1 MKKESK
7 FLLNMPDVL
16 YGLQVNED
24 FTDVEIKEIKLL
36 PYPKLEDLTR
46 FIDESSN
53 LPTGADLRKL
63 GMSELVD
70 EFKINP
76 FDKLLFGNN
85 ALCIEGTRV
94 NDKDSIVVNKF
105 DYYFPLAPN
114 TLYCR
119 ILQQRILLTHETLL
133 NRNFVKT
140 SIINGNL
147 GSIAES
153 LQVEIR
159 CFQEYAKKI
168 ENKLK
173 ENGLD
178 YAINDDDSK
187 KDLFIVRKEFY
198 VNEKPFIRL
207 TLKLGNST
215 IFSDDICEAD
225 KFKLEIDCLDEY
237 FQNKTNR
244 LNDNNNL
251 DNVLLSGDQ
260 EKKVEIA
267 KQINKVFKANISE
280 EDILFD
286 MCDECYFLKKEIE
299 RSLLKEILPE
309 RVEPD
314 FVLYKYTSFE
324 TLQKILDN
332 KSVLMN
338 SIVSMN
344 DKTETD
350 FMKPYLH
357 NVKGS
362 NDIPELDVCISASR
376 KFIISFTAKED
387 NLDMWRFYGDN
398 ARGVSIGFKFTP
410 NKGKV
415 YKIKYVD
422 ENDKTL
428 VNIKKV
434 LKRLKKDLNFKFEQL
449 IRYKHFIKHKD
460 YETEEEYR
468 YLENSIKPIGWFIN
482 DSNGILT
489 PFISKNIF
497 TEQNENEKF
506 PFSLSKIIV
515 GPAMPE
521 RAVNICQIYYRLSFC
536 ATNDVELQI
545 SKIESYR

>member
-1 MKKESK
+1 MY
-7 FLLNMPDVL
+7 L
-16 YGLQVNED
+16 
-24 FTDVEIKEIKLL
+24 
-36 PYPKLEDLTR
+36 
-46 FIDESSN
+46 
-53 LPTGADLRKL
+53 
-63 GMSELVD
+63 
-70 EFKINP
+70 
-76 FDKLLFGNN
+76 
-85 ALCIEGTRV
+85 
-94 NDKDSIVVNKF
+94 
-105 DYYFPLAPN
+105 
-114 TLYCR
+114 
-119 ILQQRILLTHETLL
+119 
-133 NRNFVKT
+133 RNFVKT

-468 YLENSIKPIGWFIN
+468 YLENSRKPIGWFIN

>member
-1 MKKESK
+1 M
-7 FLLNMPDVL
+7 
-16 YGLQVNED
+16 
-24 FTDVEIKEIKLL
+24 
-36 PYPKLEDLTR
+36 
-46 FIDESSN
+46 
-53 LPTGADLRKL
+53 
-63 GMSELVD
+63 
-70 EFKINP
+70 
-76 FDKLLFGNN
+76 
-85 ALCIEGTRV
+85 
-94 NDKDSIVVNKF
+94 
-105 DYYFPLAPN
+105 
-114 TLYCR
+114 
-119 ILQQRILLTHETLL
+119 
-133 NRNFVKT
+133 
-140 SIINGNL
+140 
-147 GSIAES
+147 
-153 LQVEIR
+153 
-159 CFQEYAKKI
+159 
-168 ENKLK
+168 
-173 ENGLD
+173 
-178 YAINDDDSK
+178 
-187 KDLFIVRKEFY
+187 
-198 VNEKPFIRL
+198 
-207 TLKLGNST
+207 
-215 IFSDDICEAD
+215 
-225 KFKLEIDCLDEY
+225 
-237 FQNKTNR
+237 
-244 LNDNNNL
+244 
-251 DNVLLSGDQ
+251 LLSGDQ

-468 YLENSIKPIGWFIN
+468 YLENSRKPIGWFIN